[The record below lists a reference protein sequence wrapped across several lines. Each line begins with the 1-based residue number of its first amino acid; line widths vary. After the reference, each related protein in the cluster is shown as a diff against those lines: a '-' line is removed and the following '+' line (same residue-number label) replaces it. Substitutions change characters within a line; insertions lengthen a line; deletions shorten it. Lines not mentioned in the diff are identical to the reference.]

1 MKRMVVSSAG
11 VTVLASLIA
20 GIAMTGAASAARTA
34 SPQQQEVTLPTEVTT
49 WLARDQVR
57 RWAAMIEQGRT
68 LFNDEGTC
76 HFCHAQGAVGSPSG
90 PDLTD
95 AEWVQGDGSLENIQE
110 VIFWGV
116 RRRDFADPN
125 RLHQMN
131 PAGGMDLDLQQLSA
145 LTAYVWSLNNGTYLP
160 QR

>member
-1 MKRMVVSSAG
+1 MVPVTAAG
-11 VTVLASLIA
+11 STAA
-20 GIAMTGAASAARTA
+20 GAPAAAGATPA
-34 SPQQQEVTLPTEVTT
+34 QQQEVSLPTEVTT

-76 HFCHAQGAVGSPSG
+76 HFCHQQGGVGGPSG

-95 AEWVQGDGSLENIQE
+95 AEWVQGDGSLESIQE

-125 RLHQMN
+125 RPHEMN
-131 PAGGMDLDLQQLSA
+131 PAGGMEIDLQQLSA
-145 LTAYVWSLNNGTYLP
+145 LTAYVWSLNNGTFLP